1 MSSHTLN
8 PTLPVLVRPD
18 GTVQVGW
25 DPRRAML
32 VQPPDGLSAAALA
45 DLLRALQSGVASAE
59 LRALAVNRG
68 ILDPSA
74 MTELVASLV
83 EAGLVTATPTHAR
96 SASIRIHGRG
106 PLSDLLASALRC
118 SGARVRQSKLNH
130 AGVTPGTTDLVVLSD
145 FLVADPRVLRDLHD
159 ARIPH
164 LPVRVRD
171 GTGLIGPL
179 VIPGVTS
186 CLECADLYRSDRDA
200 AWPAVAAQ
208 LRHAVG
214 NADRATMLA
223 TAALALNQVDR
234 VIRAVHESE
243 DPRRAGEPPPTL
255 DTTLEF
261 DIRTGATVSRR
272 WSRHPRCGCAR
283 ESVAP

>member
-8 PTLPVLVRPD
+8 PVMPVLVRPD
-18 GTVQVGW
+18 GAVQVGW

-32 VQPPDGLSAAALA
+32 VEPPDGLSAAALA
-45 DLLRALQSGVASAE
+45 DLLRAMQSGVTAGE

-68 ILDPSA
+68 ITDVTA
-74 MTELVASLV
+74 MTDLVSSLV
-83 EAGLVTATPTHAR
+83 DEGLATTTPPRTR

-130 AGVTPGTTDLVVLSD
+130 AGVRPGTTDLVVLSD
-145 FLVADPRVLRDLHD
+145 FLVADPHLLRELHQ

-164 LPVRVRD
+164 LPVCVRD
-171 GTGLIGPL
+171 GTGLVGPL

-186 CLECADLYRSDRDA
+186 CLGCADLYRSDRDA

-208 LRHAVG
+208 LRDAVG
-214 NADRATMLA
+214 SADRATMLG
-223 TAALALNQVDR
+223 TAALALSQVDR
-234 VIRAVHESE
+234 VIAAVHESD
-243 DPRRAGEPPPTL
+243 DPSLAGDPPPTL

-261 DIRTGATVSRR
+261 DVRTGSTTSRR
-272 WSRHPRCGCAR
+272 WSRHPRCEC
-283 ESVAP
+283 

>member
-1 MSSHTLN
+1 MPSHTLN
-8 PTLPVLVRPD
+8 PAMPVLVRPD
-18 GTVQVGW
+18 GVVQVGW

-32 VQPPDGLSAAALA
+32 VEPPDGLSAAALA
-45 DLLRALQSGVASAE
+45 DLLRAMQSGVTAAE
-59 LRALAVNRG
+59 LQALAVNRG
-68 ILDPSA
+68 IVDAAA
-74 MTELVASLV
+74 MTDLVTSLV
-83 EAGLVTATPTHAR
+83 EGGLATATPAHTR

-118 SGARVRQSKLNH
+118 SGARVRQSRLNH
-130 AGVTPGTTDLVVLSD
+130 AGVTPGTADLVVLSD
-145 FLVADPRVLRDLHD
+145 FLVADPHLLRDLHR

-171 GTGLIGPL
+171 GTGLVGPL

-186 CLECADLYRSDRDA
+186 CLGCTDLYRSDRDA

-208 LRHAVG
+208 LRDAVG
-214 NADRATMLA
+214 SADRATMLG

-234 VIRAVHESE
+234 VIQAVHESD
-243 DPRRAGEPPPTL
+243 DPRRAGHPPPTL

-261 DIRTGATVSRR
+261 DVRTGSTTSRR
-272 WSRHPRCGCAR
+272 WSRHPRCEC
-283 ESVAP
+283 